1 MAYHAEIL
9 PTTCDHAA
17 STAALETADQ
27 HHRLVMGNYLLLI
40 GERTVDNHLPG
51 SAMEGDWKG
60 KGCGRSSHLE
70 DTEKGNGTCVS
81 QDSEEHDNEDDGM
94 DLA

>member
-1 MAYHAEIL
+1 
-9 PTTCDHAA
+9 
-17 STAALETADQ
+17 
-27 HHRLVMGNYLLLI
+27 
-40 GERTVDNHLPG
+40 
-51 SAMEGDWKG
+51 MEGDWKG
-60 KGCGRSSHLE
+60 KGRGHSSHLE